1 MNGDGEGFQGI
12 NNACQ
17 TNDNPEACV
26 IAMKQYADF
35 GIPYTVNELEKRIET
50 NKNTRDS
57 YAFARNLWFGFTAVS
72 LTAAIVL
79 FVW

>member
-1 MNGDGEGFQGI
+1 
-12 NNACQ
+12 
-17 TNDNPEACV
+17 
-26 IAMKQYADF
+26 MKQYADF